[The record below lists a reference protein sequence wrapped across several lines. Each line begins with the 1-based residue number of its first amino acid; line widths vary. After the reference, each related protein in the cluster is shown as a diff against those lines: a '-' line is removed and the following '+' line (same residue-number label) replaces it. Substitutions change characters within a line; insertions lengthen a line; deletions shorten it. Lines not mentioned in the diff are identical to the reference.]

1 MRKGRLSAVL
11 LHPVHAN
18 DVRQAP
24 VIAGNREAVLGMV
37 RAAFRRNQHE
47 TDPEKIVERK
57 MDAVRGLGNYA
68 LMEAARLQKERA
80 GPAMQRAR
88 EEAARTN
95 FDARES

>member
-1 MRKGRLSAVL
+1 ML